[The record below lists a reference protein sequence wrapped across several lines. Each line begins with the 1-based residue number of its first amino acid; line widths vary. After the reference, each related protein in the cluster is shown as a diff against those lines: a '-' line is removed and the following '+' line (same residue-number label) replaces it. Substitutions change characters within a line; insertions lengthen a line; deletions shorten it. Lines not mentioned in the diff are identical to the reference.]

1 MMGSAENRAAA
12 RPIRVAVVDDSAVA
26 RRLVIRI
33 LAAEPDIEVVIEAGD
48 GEQAIDALRTAQASG
63 KPCDVVVLDVEMPR
77 LGGLEVLPQILRL
90 DPAPRVIMA
99 STHTRRGAATT
110 LRALS
115 LGASDY
121 VCKPS
126 AEPGAAT
133 EFAADLLA
141 KVRIWSAAT
150 RTPRS
155 LPTTAGPR
163 PAGGGDRVAPMNGSA
178 TPMSGT
184 GQRRPPLE
192 GTSIRAVAIGASTGG
207 PQALASVLT
216 AFRGHR
222 SVPLLITQHMPAT
235 FTPILAE
242 HLGRAAGRP
251 CAEGQDGEPIELGR
265 AYLAPGGH
273 HMLALATR
281 GRPIIKITD
290 DPPENF
296 CRPAVDPM
304 FRSLASVY
312 GSGLVAVVLTGMG
325 QDGLRGCEAVAR
337 GGGRVI
343 AQDEGSSVVWGM
355 PGAVVRHGLADE
367 ILPLE
372 RIGQRLVELVEG
384 RAA

>member
-1 MMGSAENRAAA
+1 MTRSADTRAAA
-12 RPIRVAVVDDSAVA
+12 RPIRVAVVDDSMVA
-26 RRLVIRI
+26 RRLVSRL
-33 LAAEPDIEVVIEAGD
+33 LAPEPDIEVVIEAAN
-48 GEQAIDALRTAQASG
+48 GEQAIDALRAAHASG

-90 DPAPRVIMA
+90 DPVPRVIMV
-99 STHTRRGAATT
+99 STHTRRGASTT

-115 LGASDY
+115 LGAADD

-126 AEPGAAT
+126 AEPGAAS

-141 KVRIWSAAT
+141 KIRVWSAT
-150 RTPRS
+150 RTKNG
-155 LPTTAGPR
+155 TAFASGR
-163 PAGGGDRVAPMNGSA
+163 LGGGDRIAAVAPPPPSA
-178 TPMSGT
+178 CETNS
-184 GQRRPPLE
+184 RRSALRPSP
-192 GTSIRAVAIGASTGG
+192 IKAVAIGASTGG
-207 PQALASVLT
+207 PQALASVLS
-216 AFRGHR
+216 AFRGRR
-222 SVPLLITQHMPAT
+222 SAPLLITQHMPAT

-251 CAEGQDGEPIELGR
+251 CAEGRDGQPIEVGR

-273 HMLALATR
+273 HMIAAVAGGQPFIR
-281 GRPIIKITD
+281 ITD

-343 AQDEGSSVVWGM
+343 AQDENTSVVWGM
-355 PGAVVRHGLADE
+355 PGAVARHGLADE
-367 ILPLE
+367 ILPLD

>member
-1 MMGSAENRAAA
+1 M
-12 RPIRVAVVDDSAVA
+12 AVVDDSVVA
-26 RRLVIRI
+26 RRLVIRL
-33 LAAEPDIEVVIEAGD
+33 LAAEPDIEVVIEAGN
-48 GEQAIDALRTAQASG
+48 GEQAIDALRAAHASG

-90 DPAPRVIMA
+90 DPVPRVIMA
-99 STHTRRGAATT
+99 STHTRRGASTT

-115 LGASDY
+115 LGAADY

-126 AEPGAAT
+126 AEPGASAA
-133 EFAADLLA
+133 FAADLLA
-141 KVRIWSAAT
+141 KIRVWSAAT
-150 RTPRS
+150 RTVTSTPAFASARLRGADCSVAVAAS
-155 LPTTAGPR
+155 LPSAGETALR
-163 PAGGGDRVAPMNGSA
+163 RSSVHA
-178 TPMSGT
+178 TPFK
-184 GQRRPPLE
+184 
-192 GTSIRAVAIGASTGG
+192 AVAIGASTGG
-207 PQALASVLT
+207 PQALASVLS
-216 AFRGHR
+216 AFRGRR
-222 SVPLLITQHMPAT
+222 SAPLLITQHMPAT

-251 CAEGQDGEPIELGR
+251 CAEGQDGQPIEIGR

-273 HMLALATR
+273 HMIASAAGGQPVIR
-281 GRPIIKITD
+281 ITD

-337 GGGRVI
+337 RGGRVI
-343 AQDEGSSVVWGM
+343 AQDERTSVVWGM
-355 PGAVVRHGLADE
+355 PGAVARHGLADE

>member
-1 MMGSAENRAAA
+1 MTRDGEGRAAA
-12 RPIRVAVVDDSAVA
+12 RPVRVAIVDDSMVA
-26 RRLVIRI
+26 RRMVIRL
-33 LAAEPDIEVVIEAGD
+33 LAAEPDIEVTIEAGD
-48 GEQAIDALRTAQASG
+48 GQQAIDALRTAQASVT
-63 KPCDVVVLDVEMPR
+63 PCDVVLLDVEMPR
-77 LGGLEVLPQILRL
+77 LGGLEVLPHILRL

-99 STHTRRGAATT
+99 STHTRRGATT
-110 LRALS
+110 TVRALS
-115 LGASDY
+115 LGAADY

-126 AEPGAAT
+126 AEPGAVD
-133 EFAADLLA
+133 EFATDLVA
-141 KVRIWSAAT
+141 KIRVWSAAT
-150 RTPRS
+150 RTARGLKATGNGRFHAGECVGTMPL
-155 LPTTAGPR
+155 LP
-163 PAGGGDRVAPMNGSA
+163 PAASRAVRQRDLSPAP
-178 TPMSGT
+178 
-184 GQRRPPLE
+184 
-192 GTSIRAVAIGASTGG
+192 SIKAVAIGASTGG
-207 PQALASVLT
+207 PQALAAVLS

-251 CAEGQDGEPIELGR
+251 CAEGRDGEPIELGR

-273 HMLALATR
+273 HMLAIAGA
-281 GRPIIKITD
+281 GRPVIRITD

-304 FRSLASVY
+304 FRSLASIY

-343 AQDEGSSVVWGM
+343 AQDENTSVVWGM
-355 PGAVVRHGLADE
+355 PGAVARHGLADE

-384 RAA
+384 RTA

>member
-1 MMGSAENRAAA
+1 MMRSAENRTAA

-26 RRLVIRI
+26 RRLVIR
-33 LAAEPDIEVVIEAGD
+33 LLTAEPDIEVVIEAGD
-48 GEQAIDALRTAQASG
+48 GEQAIDALRSAQTSG
-63 KPCDVVVLDVEMPR
+63 TPCDVVVLDVEMPR

-90 DPAPRVIMA
+90 EPAPRVIMA

-115 LGASDY
+115 LGAADY
-121 VCKPS
+121 ICKPS
-126 AEPGAAT
+126 AEPGAAG
-133 EFAADLLA
+133 EFAADLVA
-141 KVRIWSAAT
+141 KVRVWSGAKRGSTSPAAT
-150 RTPRS
+150 PNGRTTAWERTATTATAATPRAEQRRS
-155 LPTTAGPR
+155 PFQ
-163 PAGGGDRVAPMNGSA
+163 GSA
-178 TPMSGT
+178 
-184 GQRRPPLE
+184 
-192 GTSIRAVAIGASTGG
+192 IKAVAIGASTGG
-207 PQALASVLT
+207 PQALASVLS

-222 SVPLLITQHMPAT
+222 TVPLLITQHMPAT

-251 CAEGQDGEPIELGR
+251 CAEGQDGEPIEVGR

-273 HMLALATR
+273 HMLAFAGS
-281 GRPIIKITD
+281 GRPVIKITD